1 MIQYLEVLYLY
12 CPVCWKLLNIIRK
25 CKNKVEKCLRI
36 LFNILNYLWVILIN
50 GNTTYG
56 PTHTQITPTFL
67 VLSQHIFQ
75 HSLAVSDKRYV
86 RYFGKCWDEKWISVR
101 AQHSLK
107 RMRCLYFCFM
117 VSTKEA
123 FFAIVLPLNRVFLSY
138 LYSFLIFYKI
148 LNLLK
153 LRFWW

>member
-1 MIQYLEVLYLY
+1 MKKDTKRMIQYLEVLYLY

-75 HSLAVSDKRYV
+75 HSLAVSDKRNV

-101 AQHSLK
+101 ANIPSKEWDVCISVLWSVQK
-107 RMRCLYFCFM
+107 RLF
-117 VSTKEA
+117 SQ
-123 FFAIVLPLNRVFLSY
+123 
-138 LYSFLIFYKI
+138 
-148 LNLLK
+148 
-153 LRFWW
+153 